1 MHLSRFDV
9 DPRRRTAAR
18 WAASPHAMHAAVM
31 RACNPEPGER
41 VLWRLDRHTSFA
53 ELFVVSPREP
63 HPEEILREATDGQP
77 GAFATAD
84 YEPFL
89 ANIAD
94 GQCWRF
100 RLTANPTYASS
111 GSGSGSTRGKVRPH
125 VSATHQVEWFRSQSE
140 RHGLSFV
147 DESGLDTAAIVHREV
162 RSFGGSRGDG
172 EPPRR
177 ITLSV
182 ATIQGVLTVT
192 DGAALR
198 SALVSGI
205 GRAKGYGCGLLTLA
219 R

>member
-1 MHLSRFDV
+1 MCIRDRIRLAGRTPHADRDVRQSVGSTAGAAAPQRFLRDSEQRLMHLSRFDV

-111 GSGSGSTRGKVRPH
+111 GSGSGSTRGKVR
-125 VSATHQVEWFRSQSE
+125 
-140 RHGLSFV
+140 
-147 DESGLDTAAIVHREV
+147 
-162 RSFGGSRGDG
+162 
-172 EPPRR
+172 
-177 ITLSV
+177 
-182 ATIQGVLTVT
+182 
-192 DGAALR
+192 
-198 SALVSGI
+198 
-205 GRAKGYGCGLLTLA
+205 
-219 R
+219 